1 MPGTYDSAEQKSFVS
16 FSPGEIKKRWDK
28 KKTFPL
34 LQATVTWQPPRN
46 LKYHSAAAYIRDLCE
61 RHTVSSQK
69 CSLSHRHTCTQ
80 CVKPSGIHYRG
91 GREGDS
97 CQASG
102 SKRWWL
108 LFWTLFLSMSKN
120 WWCSFL
126 TVTEAAP
133 LTPSHLHRQRYSTRN
148 NGAALRKLHFGEA
161 GRGKAGGGK

>member
-1 MPGTYDSAEQKSFVS
+1 MHLSSLGRREV
-16 FSPGEIKKRWDK
+16 FSTHAWHVRLSRAKELCILLTGGNKEKVRQ

-46 LKYHSAAAYIRDLCE
+46 LKYRSAAAYIRDLCE

-108 LFWTLFLSMSKN
+108 LFWTLFLSMSK
-120 WWCSFL
+120 
-126 TVTEAAP
+126 
-133 LTPSHLHRQRYSTRN
+133 
-148 NGAALRKLHFGEA
+148 K
-161 GRGKAGGGK
+161 